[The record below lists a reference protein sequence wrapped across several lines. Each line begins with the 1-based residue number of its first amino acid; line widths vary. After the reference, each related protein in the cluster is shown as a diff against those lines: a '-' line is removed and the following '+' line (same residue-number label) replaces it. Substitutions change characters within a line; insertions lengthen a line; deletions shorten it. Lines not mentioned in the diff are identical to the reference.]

1 MGGEKIAPG
10 YMLFMVLFLA
20 HPNKLR
26 VLSPPSP
33 LGMFLS
39 SRTCHLNYSRRRHA
53 KVPKQFFRFTTSSCF
68 YADGTRAPIA
78 ISRPAYSRLSPQT
91 STGII
96 YLLVLSLHRTSLRE
110 LLGSSPPGVLG
121 ENCFHINPVFLRLLG
136 CMWPCFPSVPFVTM
150 MTIFLK
156 SIFDF
161 LIGVGE

>member
-53 KVPKQFFRFTTSSCF
+53 KVPKQFFFSRHPLVSTSTVLALLLRSP
-68 YADGTRAPIA
+68 DLRI
-78 ISRPAYSRLSPQT
+78 LVSPQT

-136 CMWPCFPSVPFVTM
+136 CMWPCFPNVPFVTM